1 MRKVSRSALVP
12 YSVAKMYALVAD
24 VESYP
29 SFLPWCNDAVVNLR
43 DGDTVEGTLELH
55 RGGLSKHFRTRNVL
69 TENESISMDLVNG
82 PFKALTGGWRFQAL
96 GDDGCKV
103 MLDLEF
109 EFENRMTEM
118 VLGRFFEDACN
129 SLVDA
134 FVQRAGLMYG
144 PGRGGSA

>member
-12 YSVAKMYALVAD
+12 YSVGKMYVLVAD

-43 DGDTVEGTLELH
+43 DGEVVEGTVEFH

-69 TENESISMDLVNG
+69 KPYESISMDLVSG
-82 PFKALTGGWRFQAL
+82 PFRTLTGGWTFEAL
-96 GDDGCKV
+96 GQHGCKV
-103 MLDLEF
+103 KLDLEF
-109 EFENRMTEM
+109 EFESRLTDR
-118 VLGRFFEDACN
+118 VLGRFFEDTCN

-134 FVQRAGLMYG
+134 FVQRATLLYG
-144 PGRGGSA
+144 ADRGGDV